1 MVFADFSLFWLAP
14 GWILVA
20 FVALLLIRPLLLAA
34 KRSEELDLEERARF
48 AVELALVEVE
58 RHWRSRGRRFFESG
72 QAWLQ
77 LADELFELGIKPGGR
92 PHRSPATAAVHEA
105 RRQAA

>member
-1 MVFADFSLFWLAP
+1 MVSADVSLFWIAP

-20 FVALLLIRPLLLAA
+20 FIALLLIRPVLLAA

-77 LADELFELGIKPGGR
+77 LADELVELGVTPAGG
-92 PHRSPATAAVHEA
+92 PHRSLATNAVHA
-105 RRQAA
+105 APRQAA